1 MERNLFRVRL
11 EVRGRR
17 TDGTRGGGN
26 VTDEEIKAYIDEAI
40 ERSIKAYKKNGLLKD
55 EAVAA
60 YTDAS
65 EVLRSYFRNGKT
77 DVQITYAIQTQRF
90 DPYFRIISLYYE
102 QGKTIEQVAEDLGVD
117 TSTVMRNK
125 KRLCLAIYENII

>member
-1 MERNLFRVRL
+1 M
-11 EVRGRR
+11 
-17 TDGTRGGGN
+17 
-26 VTDEEIKAYIDEAI
+26 TDEDIKAYIDEAI

-90 DPYFRIISLYYE
+90 DPYFRIISL
-102 QGKTIEQVAEDLGVD
+102 
-117 TSTVMRNK
+117 
-125 KRLCLAIYENII
+125 

>member
-1 MERNLFRVRL
+1 M
-11 EVRGRR
+11 
-17 TDGTRGGGN
+17 
-26 VTDEEIKAYIDEAI
+26 TDEEIKSYIDQAI
-40 ERSIKAYKKNGLLKD
+40 ERSIKAYKKNGLLKGG
-55 EAVAA
+55 AVAA

-65 EVLRSYFRNGKT
+65 EVLSSYFKNGKT

-102 QGKTIEQVAEDLGVD
+102 QGNTIEQIAEDLGVD